1 MGAEEMQKEQPLK
14 YKRSKPF
21 DFYYKYAVD
30 YFNEHGC
37 LDVPQKYAVDGVN
50 LGSWISYQRRHQD
63 KCSPEH
69 KKMLDEIGMVW
80 DTGKHRN
87 WSYGYKRFK
96 EYVKTNNPRIRQDVI
111 YNGFALGKW
120 CVLQRSRRSEGR
132 MPDDQIAM
140 LDELGFVWNPRGERL
155 ITERLDLFRDY
166 YMEKGHLIP
175 LISETYKGKEIG
187 RYVIRYRDLYRRGKL
202 SKEQIKLLES
212 VGMQWNGREAYWR
225 HNYELCKEYL
235 ETESNILASTVYD
248 GWRIGQWLTR
258 QKIELNNGTLSSQR
272 NPLIEEL
279 LSSGSLTSRWE
290 IGYNVA
296 KKYYEEHGNLDVE
309 RAIYDNF
316 ELKRWLN
323 MQRYKNSSGTLAKI
337 YKEKLDELG
346 MNWERRRNP

>member
-1 MGAEEMQKEQPLK
+1 
-14 YKRSKPF
+14 
-21 DFYYKYAVD
+21 
-30 YFNEHGC
+30 
-37 LDVPQKYAVDGVN
+37 
-50 LGSWISYQRRHQD
+50 
-63 KCSPEH
+63 
-69 KKMLDEIGMVW
+69 
-80 DTGKHRN
+80 
-87 WSYGYKRFK
+87 
-96 EYVKTNNPRIRQDVI
+96 
-111 YNGFALGKW
+111 
-120 CVLQRSRRSEGR
+120 
-132 MPDDQIAM
+132 
-140 LDELGFVWNPRGERL
+140 
-155 ITERLDLFRDY
+155 
-166 YMEKGHLIP
+166 
-175 LISETYKGKEIG
+175 
-187 RYVIRYRDLYRRGKL
+187 
-202 SKEQIKLLES
+202 
-212 VGMQWNGREAYWR
+212 MQWNGREAYWR

-272 NPLIEEL
+272 KPLIEEL

-296 KKYYEEHGNLDVE
+296 KKYYEEHGTLDVE